1 VFMPSMELVMPLK
14 IRHKLCLTMGFW
26 FLATTCCA
34 AQPTVKQAA
43 QPVVENKSLIRVNVH
58 QLGVDPARRQPV
70 VTLSDSDDKR
80 ALFIWIGLP
89 EARAIYSELEGVEH
103 QRPLTHDLLEKVIL
117 KSDGKIHR
125 IVITHSRENVYYATI
140 VLQRQDN
147 LIEIDA
153 RPSDALVM
161 ALKFNAPVYVARDLF
176 EKISLP
182 LEARTDME
190 ESYGLSLQELTPD
203 LAKYLSYESKKGIM
217 VSGIR
222 KGSQAEIDGL
232 MTGDIIV
239 EIDGRIAE
247 DLPFFLQ
254 TLEEIKNPLKA
265 RVYRNGRFI
274 SITVHPE

>member
-1 VFMPSMELVMPLK
+1 MFKLS
-14 IRHKLCLTMGFW
+14 HKNRKSCLAFLTFW
-26 FLATTCCA
+26 FLAATCCA

-58 QLGVDPARRQPV
+58 QLGVDPASRQPV
-70 VTLSDSDDKR
+70 VTLSDSDEKR

-103 QRPLTHDLLEKVIL
+103 QRPLTHDLLEKIIL
-117 KSDGKIHR
+117 KSDGEIHR

-147 LIEIDA
+147 LFEIDA

-161 ALKFNAPVYVARDLF
+161 ALKFSAPVYVARDLF
-176 EKISLP
+176 EKMSLP

-203 LAKYLSYESKKGIM
+203 LATYLSYESKKGIM
-217 VSGIR
+217 VSGVR

>member
-1 VFMPSMELVMPLK
+1 M
-14 IRHKLCLTMGFW
+14 
-26 FLATTCCA
+26 
-34 AQPTVKQAA
+34 
-43 QPVVENKSLIRVNVH
+43 ENKSLIRVNVH
-58 QLGVDPARRQPV
+58 QLVVDPSSRQPV
-70 VTLSDSDDKR
+70 VTLSDSDEKR

-103 QRPLTHDLLEKVIL
+103 QRPLTHDLLENIIL
-117 KSDGKIHR
+117 KSKGEIHR
-125 IVITHSRENVYYATI
+125 IVITHSRENVYFATI
-140 VLQRQDN
+140 VLQREDDH
-147 LIEIDA
+147 IEIDA

-176 EKISLP
+176 QKMSLP
-182 LEARTDME
+182 LVSRKDRE

-217 VSGIR
+217 VSGVR

-239 EIDGRIAE
+239 EIDGRIVE

-254 TLEEIKNPLKA
+254 TLKEIKSPLKA
-265 RVYRNGRFI
+265 KVYRNGRYLT
-274 SITVHPE
+274 ITVRPEK